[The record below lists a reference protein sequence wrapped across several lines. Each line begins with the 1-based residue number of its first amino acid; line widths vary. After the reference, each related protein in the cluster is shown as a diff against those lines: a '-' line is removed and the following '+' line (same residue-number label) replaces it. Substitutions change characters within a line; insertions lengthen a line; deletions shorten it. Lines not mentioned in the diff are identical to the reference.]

1 MTPEYRHIPVL
12 VDECLAALDLHDG
25 DVCLDCTLGGAGHSV
40 EMAKRIAPDGTLVG
54 IDQDESALEAAEEH
68 LAETGL
74 EEPPVLIQG
83 NFADLDELL
92 VEARIPG
99 VDAVLFDLG
108 VSSPQF
114 DRAERGFSY
123 RMDAPLDM
131 RMSPETQ
138 ELTAAEVLAT
148 YSEEE
153 LARVFCEGGEEKWG
167 RRIARLV
174 VRERS
179 RKPVETTF
187 DLVDLVKR
195 AIPASARRSGGHPA
209 KRSFQA
215 LRVEVNHE
223 MDALERGLE
232 AAIRWLNPL
241 GRIAVISYQ
250 SAEDKVVKRVFRDA
264 EDPCTCPPDLPVCA
278 CGRKPVLQVKT
289 RKAVVAS
296 DEEVERNPRAH
307 SARMRAAVKL
317 EQAGT

>member
-12 VDECLAALDLHDG
+12 LDECLAALDLHDG

-40 EMAKRIAPDGTLVG
+40 EMARRIAPDGTLVG
-54 IDQDESALEAAEEH
+54 IDQDESALEAAEER

-92 VEARIPG
+92 IEARIPG

-138 ELTAAEVLAT
+138 ELTATEVLAT

-153 LARVFCEGGEEKWG
+153 LARVLCEGGEEKWG
-167 RRIARLV
+167 RRIAHLV
-174 VRERS
+174 VQERS

-250 SAEDKVVKRVFRDA
+250 SAEDKVVKRMFRDA
-264 EDPCTCPPDLPVCA
+264 EDPCTCPPDLPVCV

>member
-54 IDQDESALEAAEEH
+54 IDQDESALEAAEER

-74 EEPPVLIQG
+74 AEPPVLIQG

-167 RRIARLV
+167 RRIAHLV
-174 VRERS
+174 VQERS

-278 CGRKPVLQVKT
+278 CGKKPVLQVKT